1 MSEAMIAYIHTTF
14 KGVDG
19 TCYSA
24 AIIVA
29 PDAARATEL
38 LEGELR
44 RAGLDPMV
52 GEHQLSEVDLGGEGV
67 DLLANGGQ
75 LRRRR

>member
-1 MSEAMIAYIHTTF
+1 MSKAMSAYVHTTF
-14 KGVDG
+14 RGVDG

-24 AIIVA
+24 AFIVA

-44 RAGLDPMV
+44 RAGLDQMV

>member
-1 MSEAMIAYIHTTF
+1 MSTTMNAYIHTTF

-24 AIIVA
+24 ALIVA
-29 PDAARATEL
+29 PDAARAAEL

-44 RAGLDPMV
+44 KAGLDQMV
-52 GEHQLSEVDLGGEGV
+52 GEHQLSELDLGTEGV